1 MDQFNHE
8 EIKNTVSKIISYY
21 NLEPIPEYSIN
32 GKRIDLVVTNPK
44 NNSILMGIEIEI
56 TSDLKKDIDN
66 LNTLNTE
73 YKVIISPY
81 ADRLK
86 NSLQGIL
93 VFNIPSKNNKEFE
106 DFIRKISKGENIED
120 LNPPYFFETLEINI
134 RTINIKGP
142 ELLSEFKKFIIEN
155 KLDYYIVRDIIYKA
169 YIGGNIIVGNVL
181 DKPMNYETPPKKE
194 YNFLKALGYF
204 IEDTAYVYGLPIIA
218 NLTNDDKIISIAH
231 EIANEIIKERM
242 EDIESIFNKY
252 NKSFV
257 FCSLVGN
264 NYDFSYDLYEH
275 YRFINSTKYQ
285 EIIILPSVTQ
295 IDINNNSYYWKLHI
309 VCSFVDILDRIK
321 QLYEELERI
330 DIGVS
335 TQTYHGYKGSQ
346 EQPLQ
351 KATKHIR
358 VPHELWYIIK
368 DYNDLD
374 ESLLNEFL
382 SYGIVYTYRNID
394 LRYNAD
400 NFQDLLNKLGIKFE
414 LIEKVLSELSQMD
427 ITSPLLFKFDK
438 STDFLSNS
446 KYLFAIYDDNR
457 FNSYVRKRMYDL
469 LKNMGLI

>member
-21 NLEPIPEYSIN
+21 NLEPIPEYSVN

-66 LNTLNTE
+66 LNTLNTG

-81 ADRLK
+81 ADRFK

-106 DFIRKISKGENIED
+106 DFIRKICKGENIED
-120 LNPPYFFETLEINI
+120 LNPRYFFETLEINI
-134 RTINIKGP
+134 RTISIKRSN
-142 ELLSEFKKFIIEN
+142 LLSEFKKFIIEN

-169 YIGGNIIVGNVL
+169 YVGGNLIVGNVV

-204 IEDTAYVYGLPIIA
+204 IEDTAYVYGVPIIA

-231 EIANEIIKERM
+231 EITNKIIEEKRNEIEL
-242 EDIESIFNKY
+242 IFGKY
-252 NKSFV
+252 SKSFV
-257 FCSLVGN
+257 FCALYGN
-264 NYDFSYDLYEH
+264 NYDFSFDLYEY
-275 YRFINSTKYQ
+275 YRYFNSTKYQ
-285 EIIILPSVTQ
+285 EIIILPLV

-330 DIGVS
+330 NIGVS

-346 EQPLQ
+346 EQPQQ
-351 KATKHIR
+351 KATRHIR
-358 VPHELWYIIK
+358 VPHELAYIIK

-400 NFQDLLNKLGIKFE
+400 NFQDLINKFGIDFE
-414 LIEKVLSELSQMD
+414 LIKKVILE
-427 ITSPLLFKFDK
+427 
-438 STDFLSNS
+438 LSNS
-446 KYLFAIYDDNR
+446 GITSNLLFNFNNPEDSLGTSRYLFAVYDEESFKR
-457 FNSYVRKRMYDL
+457 YIRKRLNEILKDL
-469 LKNMGLI
+469 QLI